1 MLVYGDRDRVEDPRV
16 VVVRIAAA
24 YRKAAVERDG
34 LSRHAM
40 LVALF
45 IEAAE
50 LAQGLAD
57 VEFAAT
63 GEDDCTPCRDA
74 AMAVVMELARAVAR
88 SWRGEPQPAASA
100 LAAGLETLSAQPL
113 PDAARIRRPEGYA
126 IYGLYPEVYL
136 EAAARL
142 SPDLPAPVVVI
153 GLRSIGTGLAAMAAV
168 ALNAAPPVT
177 LRPIGHP
184 FHRNIRV
191 SARLRA
197 ALLADPGASYVIV
210 DEGPGLSGSSFG
222 AVADWLEAAGVP
234 PRRVAFLPSH
244 GGDPGPCS
252 SDRHRRR
259 WAEAVRPVVGF
270 DEMAHTAHGPVPPLG
285 RWFEDTLGPAVAPL
299 RDLSGGA
306 WRTASVDVAADVAVE
321 WPPVHARQ
329 ERRKFLLRTAS
340 GSWLLKF
347 AGLGRLGEAKLDRAR
362 ALHRAGFTAEPVAL
376 RHGFLAERW
385 LDGAQPPSTMSPG
398 RLADYLLFRAQRFPA
413 DRDAGASLPD
423 LLAMAR
429 VNIGEALGAA
439 ATASLDR
446 WTPDM
451 LRELDA
457 GVRRV
462 VTDNRLHI
470 WEWLH
475 TTDGRL
481 LKTDSLD
488 HADAHDL
495 IGCQDIA
502 WDVAGAIVEF
512 GLAAAEADRLCGAV
526 AASKRL
532 VAFHL
537 PCYLAFQIG
546 YWSFASSDAGA
557 ASMRRFY
564 EKVWEQQAGRG
575 ERSSPQA
582 GTPQAPLRSS

>member
-1 MLVYGDRDRVEDPRV
+1 MLVYGDHDRVEDPRV
-16 VVVRIAAA
+16 VVTRIATTHRAA
-24 YRKAAVERDG
+24 AAKPDG
-34 LSRHAM
+34 LDRHAM
-40 LVALF
+40 LVSLF

-57 VEFAAT
+57 GEFAAV

-74 AMAVVMELARAVAR
+74 AMAVVMELARAVAL
-88 SWRGEPQPAASA
+88 SWRGAAQPAASA
-100 LAAGLETLSAQPL
+100 LAAGLETLSAQLL
-113 PDAARIRRPEGYA
+113 PETVRARRPEGYA
-126 IYGLYPEVYL
+126 LYGVYPETYL

-142 SPDLPAPVVVI
+142 TPNLSAPVIVI

-177 LRPIGHP
+177 LRPVGHP
-184 FHRNIRV
+184 FHRTVRV
-191 SARLRA
+191 SARLRT
-197 ALLADPGASYVIV
+197 ALLADADASYVIV

-234 PRRVAFLPSH
+234 SRRIAFLPSH
-244 GGDPGPCS
+244 GGEAGSHS

-259 WAEAVRPVVGF
+259 WAEAVRPAVGF
-270 DEMAHTAHGPVPPLG
+270 DELAHAAHGPVPPLE

-306 WRTASVDVAADVAVE
+306 WRTAAAVVVADAVVD
-321 WPPVHARQ
+321 WPPVHAQQ

-347 AGLGRLGEAKLDRAR
+347 AGLGREGEGKLDRAR
-362 ALHRAGFTAEPVAL
+362 ALHQAGFTTEPMAL
-376 RHGFLAERW
+376 RYGFLAERW
-385 LDGAQPPSTMSPG
+385 LDGAQPPSTVPPE
-398 RLADYLLFRAQRFPA
+398 RLADYLQFRARRFPA
-413 DRDAGASLPD
+413 ERDTGASLPD

-429 VNIGEALGAA
+429 VNIGEALGTA

-446 WTPDM
+446 WTPVI

-470 WEWLH
+470 WEWLR
-475 TTDGRL
+475 TTDGRV
-481 LKTDSLD
+481 LKTDALD
-488 HADAHDL
+488 HAGAHDL
-495 IGCQDIA
+495 IGRQDIA

-512 GLAAAEADRLCGAV
+512 GLPAAEADRLCGAV

-532 VAFHL
+532 VAFYL
-537 PCYLAFQIG
+537 SCYPAFQIG
-546 YWSFASSDAGA
+546 YWSFASSGAGTV
-557 ASMRRFY
+557 SMRRFY
-564 EKVWEQQAGRG
+564 EKAWKRQADRG
-575 ERSSPQA
+575 QRSSPHA
-582 GTPQAPLRSS
+582 GTP

>member
-16 VVVRIAAA
+16 VVARIAAA
-24 YRKAAVERDG
+24 RRTAAAKPDG
-34 LSRHAM
+34 LIRHAL
-40 LVALF
+40 LVSLL

-57 VEFAAT
+57 AEFAALE
-63 GEDDCTPCRDA
+63 EDDCTPCRDA
-74 AMAVVMELARAVAR
+74 AMAVVMELARTVAR
-88 SWRGEPQPAASA
+88 SWRGEPQPGACA
-100 LAAGLETLSAQPL
+100 LTAGLETLSAQPL
-113 PDAARIRRPEGYA
+113 PETVRMRRPEGYA
-126 IYGLYPEVYL
+126 FYGLYPEAYL

-142 SPDLPAPVVVI
+142 PPDLPAPVVVI

-168 ALNAAPPVT
+168 ALDAASPVT

-184 FHRNIRV
+184 FQRAVRV
-191 SARLRA
+191 SARQRA
-197 ALLADPGASYVIV
+197 ALLADAGASYVIV
-210 DEGPGLSGSSFG
+210 DKGPGLSGSSFG

-234 PRRVAFLPSH
+234 SRRIAFLPSH
-244 GGDPGPCS
+244 GGAPGPRS

-259 WAEAVRPVVGF
+259 WAEAVRPVIGF
-270 DEMAHTAHGPVPPLG
+270 DELAHAAHGPVPPLE
-285 RWFEDTLGPAVAPL
+285 RWFEDALGPAVAPL

-306 WRTASVDVAADVAVE
+306 WRTASADLAADLVADAVAD
-321 WPPVHARQ
+321 WPPVHAQQ
-329 ERRKFLLRTAS
+329 ERRKFLLRIVS

-347 AGLGRLGEAKLDRAR
+347 SGLGRQSEAKLARAR
-362 ALHRAGFTAEPVAL
+362 ALHQAGFTTEPIAL

-385 LDGAQPPSTMSPG
+385 LDGAHPPSSMPLE

-413 DRDAGASLPD
+413 ERDTGASLPD

-446 WTPDM
+446 WTADT

-470 WEWLH
+470 WEWLR
-475 TTDGRL
+475 TTDGRV

-512 GLAAAEADRLCGAV
+512 GLPAAEADRLCGAV
-526 AASKRL
+526 AASRRL

-564 EKVWEQQAGRG
+564 EEAWKRQAGRG
-575 ERSSPQA
+575 GRSSPSA
-582 GTPQAPLRSS
+582 GTP

>member
-1 MLVYGDRDRVEDPRV
+1 MLVYGDRDRLEKPCVA
-16 VVVRIAAA
+16 VVRIAAA
-24 YRKAAVERDG
+24 LHTAASKPDG
-34 LSRHAM
+34 LIRHAM
-40 LVALF
+40 LVSLF

-57 VEFAAT
+57 AEFAAL
-63 GEDDCTPCRDA
+63 GEDDCTPCRHA
-74 AMAVVMELARAVAR
+74 AMAVVMGLARAVAR
-88 SWRGEPQPAASA
+88 SWRGEPQPGACA
-100 LAAGLETLSAQPL
+100 LAADLETLSAQPL
-113 PDAARIRRPEGYA
+113 PETVRIRRSEGYA
-126 IYGLYPEVYL
+126 FYGLYPEAYL

-142 SPDLPAPVVVI
+142 PPDLPAPVVVI

-168 ALNAAPPVT
+168 ALDAAPPVT

-184 FHRNIRV
+184 FQRAVRL

-197 ALLADPGASYVIV
+197 ALLADAGASYVIV

-234 PRRVAFLPSH
+234 PRRIVFLPSH
-244 GGDPGPCS
+244 KGDPGPRS

-259 WAEAVRPVVGF
+259 WAEAVRPVIDFNELVH
-270 DEMAHTAHGPVPPLG
+270 AAHGPVPPLE

-306 WRTASVDVAADVAVE
+306 WRTASAELAANVAAD
-321 WPPVHARQ
+321 WPPVHAQQ

-362 ALHRAGFTAEPVAL
+362 ALHQAGFTTEPMAL

-385 LDGAQPPSTMSPG
+385 LDGAQPPSTMPLE
-398 RLADYLLFRAQRFPA
+398 RLADYLRFRAQRFPA
-413 DRDAGASLPD
+413 ECDTGASLPD

-439 ATASLDR
+439 ATVSLDR
-446 WTPDM
+446 WTPDI

-457 GVRRV
+457 GVRRA

-470 WEWLH
+470 WEWLR

-512 GLAAAEADRLCGAV
+512 GLPAAEAGRLCGAV
-526 AASKRL
+526 DASKRL

-546 YWSFASSDAGA
+546 CWSFASSDAGA

-564 EKVWEQQAGRG
+564 EEAWKRQAGRG
-575 ERSSPQA
+575 ERSPPPA
-582 GTPQAPLRSS
+582 VTP

>member
-1 MLVYGDRDRVEDPRV
+1 MLVYGDRDRLENPRV
-16 VVVRIAAA
+16 AVARIAAA
-24 YRKAAVERDG
+24 HRTAVAKPDG
-34 LSRHAM
+34 LIRHAM
-40 LVALF
+40 LVSLF

-57 VEFAAT
+57 AEFAAL
-63 GEDDCTPCRDA
+63 GEDNCTPCRDA
-74 AMAVVMELARAVAR
+74 AMAVVMGLARAVAR
-88 SWRGEPQPAASA
+88 SWRGEPQPDACA
-100 LAAGLETLSAQPL
+100 LAAELETLSAQPL
-113 PDAARIRRPEGYA
+113 PEAVRIRRSEGYA
-126 IYGLYPEVYL
+126 FYGLYPEAYL

-142 SPDLPAPVVVI
+142 PPDLPTPFVVI

-168 ALNAAPPVT
+168 ALDAAPPVT

-184 FHRNIRV
+184 FQRAVRV

-197 ALLADPGASYVIV
+197 ALLADAGASYVIV

-234 PRRVAFLPSH
+234 SRRIAFLPSH
-244 GGDPGPCS
+244 GGDPGPRS
-252 SDRHRRR
+252 ADRHRRR
-259 WAEAVRPVVGF
+259 WAEAVRPVIGF
-270 DEMAHTAHGPVPPLG
+270 DELTHAAHGPVPPLE
-285 RWFEDTLGPAVAPL
+285 RWFEDTLGPAVGPL

-306 WRTASVDVAADVAVE
+306 WRMVSGDLAANVAAD
-321 WPPVHARQ
+321 WPPVHAQQ

-362 ALHRAGFTAEPVAL
+362 ALHQAGFTTKPMAL

-385 LDGAQPPSTMSPG
+385 LDGAQPPSTMPLE

-413 DRDAGASLPD
+413 ERDTGACLPD

-439 ATASLDR
+439 ATVSLDR
-446 WTPDM
+446 WTPDI

-462 VTDNRLHI
+462 ITDNRLHI
-470 WEWLH
+470 WEWLR
-475 TTDGRL
+475 TTDGRV

-488 HADAHDL
+488 HADAHDVV
-495 IGCQDIA
+495 GCQDIA

-512 GLAAAEADRLCGAV
+512 GLAEAEADRLCDAV
-526 AASKRL
+526 GASKRL

-564 EKVWEQQAGRG
+564 GEAWKRQADRGGR
-575 ERSSPQA
+575 SPPPA
-582 GTPQAPLRSS
+582 GTP

>member
-1 MLVYGDRDRVEDPRV
+1 MLVYGDRDRLENPCVAV
-16 VVVRIAAA
+16 ARIAAA
-24 YRKAAVERDG
+24 HRTAAAKPDG
-34 LSRHAM
+34 LIRHAM
-40 LVALF
+40 LVSLF

-57 VEFAAT
+57 AEFAAL

-74 AMAVVMELARAVAR
+74 AMAVVMGLARAVAR
-88 SWRGEPQPAASA
+88 SWRGEPQPGACA
-100 LAAGLETLSAQPL
+100 LAADLETLSAQPL
-113 PDAARIRRPEGYA
+113 PETVRIRRSEGYA
-126 IYGLYPEVYL
+126 FYGLYPEAYL

-142 SPDLPAPVVVI
+142 PPDLPAPLVVI

-168 ALNAAPPVT
+168 ALDAAPPVT

-184 FHRNIRV
+184 FQRAVRL

-197 ALLADPGASYVIV
+197 ALLADAGASYVIV

-234 PRRVAFLPSH
+234 SRRIAFLPSH
-244 GGDPGPCS
+244 KGDPGPRS

-259 WAEAVRPVVGF
+259 WAEAVRPVIDFNELVH
-270 DEMAHTAHGPVPPLG
+270 AAHGPVPPLE

-306 WRTASVDVAADVAVE
+306 WRTASAELAANVAAD
-321 WPPVHARQ
+321 WLPVHAQQ

-362 ALHRAGFTAEPVAL
+362 ALHQAGFTTKPMAL

-385 LDGAQPPSTMSPG
+385 LDGAQLPSTMPLE

-413 DRDAGASLPD
+413 ERDTGASLPD
-423 LLAMAR
+423 LLAMAH

-439 ATASLDR
+439 ATVPLDR
-446 WTPDM
+446 WTRDI
-451 LRELDA
+451 LSELDA

-470 WEWLH
+470 WEWLR
-475 TTDGRL
+475 TTDGRV

-512 GLAAAEADRLCGAV
+512 GLAEAEADRLCDAV
-526 AASKRL
+526 GASKRL

-546 YWSFASSDAGA
+546 CWSFASSDAGA

-564 EKVWEQQAGRG
+564 EEAWKRQASRGGRF
-575 ERSSPQA
+575 PPPA
-582 GTPQAPLRSS
+582 GTS

>member
-1 MLVYGDRDRVEDPRV
+1 MLVYGDRDRLEDPRV
-16 VVVRIAAA
+16 VVAQIAAA
-24 YRKAAVERDG
+24 CPTAAAKPGG
-34 LSRHAM
+34 LIRHAL
-40 LVALF
+40 LVSLF

-57 VEFAAT
+57 AEFTAL

-74 AMAVVMELARAVAR
+74 AMAVVMDLARAVAR
-88 SWRGEPQPAASA
+88 SWRGEPQPGACA
-100 LAAGLETLSAQPL
+100 LAAELETLSAQPL
-113 PDAARIRRPEGYA
+113 PETVRIRRPEGYA
-126 IYGLYPEVYL
+126 FYGLYPEAYL

-142 SPDLPAPVVVI
+142 PPDLPAPVVVI

-168 ALNAAPPVT
+168 ALDAAPPVT

-184 FHRNIRV
+184 FQRAVRV
-191 SARLRA
+191 SARQRA
-197 ALLADPGASYVIV
+197 ALLADAGASYVIV

-222 AVADWLEAAGVP
+222 AVADWLEEAGVP
-234 PRRVAFLPSH
+234 PRRIVFLPSH
-244 GGDPGPCS
+244 GGDSGPRS

-259 WAEAVRPVVGF
+259 WAEAVRPVIVF
-270 DEMAHTAHGPVPPLG
+270 DELVHVAHGPVPPLQC
-285 RWFEDTLGPAVAPL
+285 WFEDTLGPAVAPL
-299 RDLSGGA
+299 RDLSGSA
-306 WRTASVDVAADVAVE
+306 WRTASADIAADAAD
-321 WPPVHARQ
+321 WPPVHAQQ
-329 ERRKFLLRTAS
+329 ERRKFLLRTIS

-362 ALHRAGFTAEPVAL
+362 ALHQAGFTTEPMAL

-385 LDGAQPPSTMSPG
+385 LDGAQPPSTMSLE

-413 DRDAGASLPD
+413 ERDTGASLPD

-429 VNIGEALGAA
+429 VNIGEALGTA
-439 ATASLDR
+439 ATVFLDR
-446 WTPDM
+446 WTPDI
-451 LRELDA
+451 LRELNA
-457 GVRRV
+457 EGRRV

-470 WEWLH
+470 WEWLR

-512 GLAAAEADRLCGAV
+512 GLPGAEADRLCGAV
-526 AASKRL
+526 GASKRL

-564 EKVWEQQAGRG
+564 EEAWKRQAGRG
-575 ERSSPQA
+575 GRSPPPTV
-582 GTPQAPLRSS
+582 TP